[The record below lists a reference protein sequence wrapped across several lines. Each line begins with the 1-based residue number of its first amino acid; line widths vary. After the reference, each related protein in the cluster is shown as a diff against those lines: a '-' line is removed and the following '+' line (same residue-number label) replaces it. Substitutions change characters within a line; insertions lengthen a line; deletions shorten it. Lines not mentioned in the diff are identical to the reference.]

1 MGKIVKDALIL
12 AAFSLV
18 LGLVLGGVYAITKPV
33 IDYNAQQKEMAAY
46 KVVFEDAAGGFNPVE
61 FDAAKAAETMS
72 QVGYDYV
79 TIKNVIE
86 AKDAS
91 GNKLG
96 YVISVE
102 TSGYST
108 GLAMSIG
115 VRLDGTVNGFSV
127 TAHGETPGFG
137 KNVIESNFGD
147 QFKGVKADKF
157 ENGVNVDFVGGAT
170 ITSAALTDAVNAA
183 VKYVQSLS
191 GNLVVEEE
199 KTPFEIAFEDAA
211 ELKEIAVDTET
222 ATSLMTA
229 GGYDDDIT
237 AISEAYGADGT
248 LLGYII
254 TVTAHDG
261 YHGDIV
267 LAVGIRLD
275 GTVNG
280 YAPISHEETR
290 NLGTKVFEA
299 AFSSQFAGVNT
310 DKFVPGE
317 NVDLIANVTV
327 SSSSIVNAC
336 NAAIEYFNSLVGG
349 AQ

>member
-1 MGKIVKDALIL
+1 MGKIIKDALIL

-18 LGLVLGGVYAITKPV
+18 LGLALGSVYSITKPV
-33 IDYNAQQKEMAAY
+33 IEYNAQQKEMEAY
-46 KVVFEDAAGGFNPVE
+46 KVVFEDSDSFAMVE
-61 FDAAKAAETMS
+61 FDANEAATTMA

-79 TIKNVIE
+79 AIKNVIE

-91 GNKLG
+91 GNKIG

-137 KNVIESNFGD
+137 KNVIESDFGE

-157 ENGVNVDFVGGAT
+157 ENGVNVDYVAGAT
-170 ITSAALTDAVNAA
+170 ITSAALTDAVNAT

-199 KTPFEIAFEDAA
+199 KTPEEIVFENAA
-211 ELKEIAVDTET
+211 ELKEIEVNTET
-222 ATSLMTA
+222 ATALMTD
-229 GGYDDDIT
+229 GGYDDEIT
-237 AISEAYGADGT
+237 GVSEAYGEDGS
-248 LLGYII
+248 LLGYVVE
-254 TVTAHDG
+254 VTAHDG
-261 YHGDIV
+261 YHGDIIMI
-267 LAVGIRLD
+267 VGIQLD

-280 YAPISHEETR
+280 YAPIEHEETR
-290 NLGTKVFEA
+290 NIGTKAFEE

-310 DKFVPGE
+310 DKFVPGD
-317 NVDLIANVTV
+317 NVDLIANATV
-327 SSSSIVNAC
+327 SSSAVMNAV
-336 NAAIEYFNSLVGG
+336 NAAIDYFNSLVGG